1 MRKCLATSLLFVL
14 WNLAVTTPVYPEE
27 FSGQVIDVVDGD
39 TIEVMHLGK
48 PERVRLHGVDCP
60 ELGQPYGK
68 RAKQYTTTHTLRKM
82 ITVIVDETDEQGRT
96 VGQVILPDMSNL
108 NLVILSAGLGWW
120 HGADDPED
128 QILKDVQRS
137 ARSAGRGLW
146 SDPAPVPPWEWRGRP
161 AKPVPSQPVQPA
173 TTGAQTPALDE
184 AGQ

>member
-1 MRKCLATSLLFVL
+1 
-14 WNLAVTTPVYPEE
+14 
-27 FSGQVIDVVDGD
+27 
-39 TIEVMHLGK
+39 
-48 PERVRLHGVDCP
+48 
-60 ELGQPYGK
+60 
-68 RAKQYTTTHTLRKM
+68 M

-128 QILKDVQRS
+128 QILKDVQSS

-146 SDPAPVPPWEWRGRP
+146 SDPDPVPPWQWRSRP

-173 TTGAQTPALDE
+173 ITESLTPALDE